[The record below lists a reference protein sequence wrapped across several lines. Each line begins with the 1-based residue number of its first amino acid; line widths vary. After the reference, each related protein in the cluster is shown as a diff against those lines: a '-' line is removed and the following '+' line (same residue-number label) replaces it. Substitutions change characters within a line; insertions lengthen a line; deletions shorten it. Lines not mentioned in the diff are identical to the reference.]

1 MSAVIDKVRSL
12 WIPLRGMNLLLPNV
26 AVAEVVPYREPEPA
40 EAGPDWLLGVLN
52 WRDQRIPLVSYE
64 IFCKQDAPESADRA
78 RILVLNTTRADT
90 RLPFI
95 AMVTSG
101 IPRLFLA
108 DEEGLDDV
116 LGSDEFASD
125 HTLAAVRI
133 GSEQADLPDLAR
145 VHREVEQAWWELQ
158 GR

>member
-26 AVAEVVPYREPEPA
+26 AVAEVIPYREPEAVA
-40 EAGPDWLLGVLN
+40 EGPDWLLGILH

-64 IFCKQDAPESADRA
+64 LFCRQDAPESADRA
-78 RILVLNTTRADT
+78 RILVLNTTREDS
-90 RLPFI
+90 RLPFF

-116 LGSDEFASD
+116 LGSDAFASD
-125 HTLAAVRI
+125 HSLSAVRI
-133 GSEQADLPDLAR
+133 GSEQADIPDLAR
-145 VHREVEQAWWELQ
+145 VHREVEQEWA
-158 GR
+158 G